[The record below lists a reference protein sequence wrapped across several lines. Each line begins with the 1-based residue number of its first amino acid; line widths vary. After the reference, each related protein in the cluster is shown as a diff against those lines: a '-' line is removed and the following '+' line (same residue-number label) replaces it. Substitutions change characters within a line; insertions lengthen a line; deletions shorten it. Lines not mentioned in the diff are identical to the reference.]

1 MEMQKP
7 LAIALI
13 GCGTVGSGV
22 ARLLLEQPERLG
34 ARAGRPLQLRC
45 VLVRDPGKKR
55 GVELPRELLTSD
67 LRKITTDTAVDV
79 AVELVGGIAWA
90 KQAVLDLLAAGKDV
104 VTANTALLAGPGAE
118 AFDAARRHGRTVA
131 FEASLAGGIPTSAAL
146 PQPLAAKQI

>member
-22 ARLLLEQPERLG
+22 ARLLLEQPERLA
-34 ARAGRPLQLRC
+34 ARAGLPLQLRRI
-45 VLVRDPGKKR
+45 LVRDPGKKR

-67 LRKITTDTAVDV
+67 LRKITTDPAIDV
-79 AVELVGGIAWA
+79 AVELASGVAWT

-104 VTANTALLAGPGAE
+104 VTATKALLAE
-118 AFDAARRHGRTVA
+118 H
-131 FEASLAGGIPTSAAL
+131 
-146 PQPLAAKQI
+146 